1 MFATLSP
8 SVQRCIV
15 LVLSI
20 VVVAVIVV
28 VGRTPGVGGMQWAY
42 EIGSQPFYRLLFL
55 LVVLVV
61 ASSTEYFP
69 VALMLVLL
77 YLVINSMVPMLT
89 NLPESFVFGPPATEC
104 DAYNQA
110 SVKAVGTPFY
120 PLNNENN
127 GGNRAFDKQQV
138 PGGDGYDA
146 TVAAN

>member
-28 VGRTPGVGGMQWAY
+28 VGRTPGVAGMQWAY

-120 PLNNENN
+120 PLNNEGG

-138 PGGDGYDA
+138 PGGNGYDA

>member
-8 SVQRCIV
+8 SGMRCIV

-20 VVVAVIVV
+20 VIVAIIVA

-42 EIGSQPFYRLLFL
+42 EIGSQPFYRLIFL
-55 LVVLVV
+55 LVVVAV
-61 ASSTEYFP
+61 ASYTKFFP

-104 DAYNQA
+104 DAYNRT
-110 SVKAVGTPFY
+110 SVKEVGTPVY
-120 PLNNENN
+120 PLNNESG
-127 GGNRAFDKQQV
+127 GGNRAFDGQQV
-138 PGGDGYDA
+138 PGGNGYDA
-146 TVAAN
+146 PVAAN